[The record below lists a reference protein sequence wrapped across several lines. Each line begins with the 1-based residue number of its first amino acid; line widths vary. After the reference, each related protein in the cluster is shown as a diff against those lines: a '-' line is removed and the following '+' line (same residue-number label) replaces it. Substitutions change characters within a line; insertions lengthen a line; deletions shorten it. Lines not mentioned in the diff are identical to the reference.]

1 MAYTAFTTAMVQVG
15 KFFTQTFAQRIKD
28 NFDFLYGQSASVGA
42 LSNGSFEIDADA
54 DNVADGWTFTAYAG
68 GTITRVTT
76 DNAHGEACVKM
87 VHPGGSGN
95 GGGHATSDYVPIASL
110 YSFVFGCIYW
120 ANAAGMHTYIQVL
133 WYDDDK
139 VACSPTASNTVYS
152 STANP
157 SNENQCIFSIDPP
170 SDARFA
176 KIRLIGGYTDTDV
189 AGTTYFD
196 NVTLTPSTR
205 AASILK
211 NTSFTER
218 SFKSTPSAPYWADTT
233 ASFTLPITHLNVPIT
248 INVPVQV
255 KTETSGG
262 DYTASSRLR
271 QGSNYG
277 GEISTDSTS
286 YVNDDLTYTFT
297 PTSVGDLLFY
307 VQLYN
312 ENETTYSYVKMDTA
326 NITVTVGD
334 FQL

>member
-28 NFDFLYGQSASVGA
+28 NFDFLYGQSASTGA
-42 LSNGSFEIDADA
+42 LTNGSFEIDADA

-76 DNAHGEACVKM
+76 DNAHGTACVKM

-120 ANAAGMHTYIQVL
+120 ANAAGMHTYIHAL

-157 SNENQCIFSIDPP
+157 SNETQCIFAIDPP

-176 KIRLIGGYTDTDV
+176 KIRLIGGYTDADV

-196 NVTLTPSTR
+196 NVTLTLPLR
-205 AASILK
+205 ADNILK

-218 SFKSTPSAPYWADTT
+218 SWRDIPASWADTT
-233 ASFTLPITHLNVPIT
+233 ASFTLHIPYLNVPIT
-248 INVPVQV
+248 ISVPVQI
-255 KTETSGG
+255 KTEHSGG
-262 DYTASSRLR
+262 DYTAFSRLR

-277 GEISTDSTS
+277 DIVSSDNSGYENKT
-286 YVNDDLTYTFT
+286 LTYAFT
-297 PTSVGDLLFY
+297 PTAAGDLTFY

-312 ENETTYSYVKMDTA
+312 QNDNTYSYVKMDTA
-326 NITVTVGD
+326 NITATVGD
-334 FQL
+334 FRL